1 MGDFFIFFLKALL
14 QIVTK
19 KSDKFIIN
27 QIMLVHET
35 V

>member
-1 MGDFFIFFLKALL
+1 MTSLLLKALL